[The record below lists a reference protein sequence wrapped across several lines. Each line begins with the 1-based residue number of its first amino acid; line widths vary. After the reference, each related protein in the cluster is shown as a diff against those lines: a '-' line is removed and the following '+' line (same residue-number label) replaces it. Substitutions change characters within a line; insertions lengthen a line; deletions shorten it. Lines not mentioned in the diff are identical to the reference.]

1 MGVPMAPYG
10 PPVSIPPSYVPPQT
24 QKMPEIPGPDNTECN
39 YIVMLFVA
47 GLLLLSLSES
57 KKGKA

>member
-1 MGVPMAPYG
+1 MAPYG